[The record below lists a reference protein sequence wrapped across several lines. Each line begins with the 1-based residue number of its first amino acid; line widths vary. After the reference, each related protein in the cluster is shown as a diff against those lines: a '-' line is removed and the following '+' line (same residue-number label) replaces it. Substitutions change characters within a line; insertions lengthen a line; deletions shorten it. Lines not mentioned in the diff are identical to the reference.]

1 MHQFGKEGDQFI
13 FTVMPRAKGVTLESI
28 WAKLTSEEKR
38 SYADQIIAALR
49 ELRQFTAPPRQ
60 RVDGNPLRDNVIGHC
75 GPPKLCKAI

>member
-49 ELRQFTAPPRQ
+49 ELRQFTAPSRQ
-60 RVDGNPLRDNVIGHC
+60 RVDGSPLRDNVIGHC